1 MVANIEAQRRLAE
14 RQLLAAEAVFGGVLQ
29 GTFEMPR
36 PPKPEGEGG

>member
-1 MVANIEAQRRLAE
+1 MVANIEAQR
-14 RQLLAAEAVFGGVLQ
+14 QVEAVFGGVLQ